1 MTIRTVTYIGVVALL
16 SQVLLVHGCGSNNP
30 STDNTGGTTAAAN
43 TTAATPAGGTTA
55 SANTTA
61 ATPTGGTIAAVNTTA
76 ATPTGG
82 TTGAAGAV
90 ATTPAGGATAA
101 AGARASTPTGGAPA
115 AAGTTG
121 ATGAAGTAGAAG
133 ASGTSSYQPLC
144 KGLVTVGGAE
154 PAKLVACAD
163 ADPQL
168 CYKTCGPKSIGFKSE
183 TCTGGSYQE
192 QTGCDF
198 LPGVDY
204 SCYKIPAAVD
214 PTCPTTTPQAS
225 QPCSVADC
233 VLCNVADSYLD
244 STGASK
250 AGYCVCPTPSSATA
264 TSKWSCASTSAWPC
278 PSRQGC

>member
-1 MTIRTVTYIGVVALL
+1 MTMRTVTYIGAVALL

-30 STDNTGGTTAAAN
+30 STG
-43 TTAATPAGGTTA
+43 
-55 SANTTA
+55 S
-61 ATPTGGTIAAVNTTA
+61 
-76 ATPTGG
+76 TGG

-90 ATTPAGGATAA
+90 ATTPTGGTTAAAGASASTPTGGATAA
-101 AGARASTPTGGAPA
+101 AGTTGAAG
-115 AAGTTG
+115 AAGTT
-121 ATGAAGTAGAAG
+121 GAAG
-133 ASGTSSYQPLC
+133 ASGTSPYQPLC
-144 KGLVTVGGAE
+144 KGLVTVGSAE
-154 PAKLVACAD
+154 PAKLVACTD

-214 PTCPTTTPQAS
+214 PTCPATTPQAS

-264 TSKWSCASTSAWPC
+264 TSKWSCASKSAWPC
-278 PSRQGC
+278 PSGQGC

>member
-1 MTIRTVTYIGVVALL
+1 MRTVTYIGAVALL

-30 STDNTGGTTAAAN
+30 ST
-43 TTAATPAGGTTA
+43 
-55 SANTTA
+55 SS
-61 ATPTGGTIAAVNTTA
+61 
-76 ATPTGG
+76 TGG
-82 TTGAAGAV
+82 TTGAAGAA
-90 ATTPAGGATAA
+90 ATTPTGGTTDTTSAAGGSAT
-101 AGARASTPTGGAPA
+101 TPTGGATA
-115 AAGTTG
+115 VAGTT
-121 ATGAAGTAGAAG
+121 GAAG
-133 ASGTSSYQPLC
+133 ASGTSTYQPMC

-154 PAKLVACAD
+154 PAKLVVCTD

-198 LPGVDY
+198 PPDVDY
-204 SCYKIPAAVD
+204 SCYKIPATID

-250 AGYCVCPTPSSATA
+250 AGYCVCPTPTSATA
-264 TSKWSCASTSAWPC
+264 TSKWTCASKSAWPC
-278 PSRQGC
+278 PSGKGC

>member
-1 MTIRTVTYIGVVALL
+1 MTMRTVTYLGAVALL

-30 STDNTGGTTAAAN
+30 STG
-43 TTAATPAGGTTA
+43 
-55 SANTTA
+55 S
-61 ATPTGGTIAAVNTTA
+61 
-76 ATPTGG
+76 TGG
-82 TTGAAGAV
+82 TTGAAGAA
-90 ATTPAGGATAA
+90 ATTPTGGTTDTTSAAGGSAT
-101 AGARASTPTGGAPA
+101 TPTGGATA
-115 AAGTTG
+115 VAGTT
-121 ATGAAGTAGAAG
+121 GAAG
-133 ASGTSSYQPLC
+133 ASGTSTYQPMC

-154 PAKLVACAD
+154 PAKLVVCTD

-198 LPGVDY
+198 PPDVDY
-204 SCYKIPAAVD
+204 SCYKIPATID

-250 AGYCVCPTPSSATA
+250 AGYCVCPTPTSATA
-264 TSKWSCASTSAWPC
+264 TSKWTCASKSAWPC
-278 PSRQGC
+278 PSGKGC

>member
-1 MTIRTVTYIGVVALL
+1 VALL
-16 SQVLLVHGCGSNNP
+16 SQALLVNGCGSNNP
-30 STDNTGGTTAAAN
+30 STGNTGDTTGAAGAV
-43 TTAATPAGGTTA
+43 AT
-55 SANTTA
+55 
-61 ATPTGGTIAAVNTTA
+61 TPTGGTTTAANTTA

-90 ATTPAGGATAA
+90 ATTPIGGATAVAGATASTPTGGATAA
-101 AGARASTPTGGAPA
+101 AG
-115 AAGTTG
+115 TT
-121 ATGAAGTAGAAG
+121 GAAG
-133 ASGTSSYQPLC
+133 ASGTSTYQPLC

-154 PAKLVACAD
+154 PAKLVVCTD

-192 QTGCDF
+192 QAGCDF
-198 LPGVDY
+198 LPDLDY
-204 SCYKIPAAVD
+204 SCYKIPATID
-214 PTCPTTTPQAS
+214 PTCPTTTPQAN

-250 AGYCVCPTPSSATA
+250 PGYCVCPTPSSATA
-264 TSKWSCASTSAWPC
+264 TSKWSCASKSAWPC
-278 PSRQGC
+278 PSGKGC

>member
-1 MTIRTVTYIGVVALL
+1 L

-30 STDNTGGTTAAAN
+30 STGSTGGTTGAAGAVATTPTGGTTAA
-43 TTAATPAGGTTA
+43 T
-55 SANTTA
+55 
-61 ATPTGGTIAAVNTTA
+61 NTTA

-82 TTGAAGAV
+82 TTGAAGAAATTPTGGTTGAAGAV
-90 ATTPAGGATAA
+90 ATTPTGGTTAGASASTPTGGATAA
-101 AGARASTPTGGAPA
+101 AGTTGAAG
-115 AAGTTG
+115 AAGTT
-121 ATGAAGTAGAAG
+121 GAAG
-133 ASGTSSYQPLC
+133 ASGTSPYQPLC
-144 KGLVTVGGAE
+144 KGLVTVGSAE
-154 PAKLVACAD
+154 PAKLVACTD

-214 PTCPTTTPQAS
+214 PTCPATTPQAS

-264 TSKWSCASTSAWPC
+264 TSKWSCASKSAWPC
-278 PSRQGC
+278 PSGQGC

>member
-1 MTIRTVTYIGVVALL
+1 MRTVTYIGAVALL

-30 STDNTGGTTAAAN
+30 STG
-43 TTAATPAGGTTA
+43 
-55 SANTTA
+55 S
-61 ATPTGGTIAAVNTTA
+61 
-76 ATPTGG
+76 TGG
-82 TTGAAGAV
+82 TTGAAGAA
-90 ATTPAGGATAA
+90 ATTPTGGTTDTTSAAGGSAT
-101 AGARASTPTGGAPA
+101 TPTGGATA
-115 AAGTTG
+115 VAGTT
-121 ATGAAGTAGAAG
+121 GAAG
-133 ASGTSSYQPLC
+133 ASGTSTYQPMC

-154 PAKLVACAD
+154 PAKLVVCTD

-198 LPGVDY
+198 PPDVDY
-204 SCYKIPAAVD
+204 SCYKIPATID

-250 AGYCVCPTPSSATA
+250 AGYCVCPTPTSATA
-264 TSKWSCASTSAWPC
+264 TSKWTCASKSAWPC
-278 PSRQGC
+278 PSGKGC